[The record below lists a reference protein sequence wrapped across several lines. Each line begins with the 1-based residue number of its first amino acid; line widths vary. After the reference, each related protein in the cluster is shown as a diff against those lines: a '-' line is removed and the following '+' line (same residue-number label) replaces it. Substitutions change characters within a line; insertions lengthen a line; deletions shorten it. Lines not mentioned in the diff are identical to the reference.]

1 VGQSGLLWDNVNRS
15 FILHYNF
22 LNTLHVAEHIN
33 PHVRTPILK
42 SKNRILLVDNESD
55 ITLTFEE
62 VLKDEGLII
71 DSFND
76 PHLALS
82 NFGAGIYDIALID
95 IKMPQMNGFDLYRKL
110 KDIDD
115 NVQYCFMTAYELYYE
130 ELKKNYPGLDVGW
143 FIRKPISVEQLV
155 RQIKSKLY

>member
-1 VGQSGLLWDNVNRS
+1 LAAELGQTKSKICGTTCLSWDNMNRI

-22 LNTLHVAEHIN
+22 LYTLHVAAKETN
-33 PHVRTPILK
+33 PQVRTPVSK
-42 SKNRILLVDNESD
+42 SKNRILLVDDESD

-62 VLKDEGLII
+62 VLKDVGLII

-95 IKMPQMNGFDLYRKL
+95 IKMPQMNGF
-110 KDIDD
+110 
-115 NVQYCFMTAYELYYE
+115 V
-130 ELKKNYPGLDVGW
+130 
-143 FIRKPISVEQLV
+143 
-155 RQIKSKLY
+155 